1 MEAVILKTLKY
12 ANSSTHLSQRNRE
25 IYLSDTSLIEVQAPN
40 IYGSCSLS
48 ESTHQMF
55 SIISADQSLQE
66 SSHQMFSNILTSHTF
81 QKPTRPMSLRNQ
93 NLYTIFCLIHSVALI
108 FLYVFL
114 SFCQSCIRT
123 AKYDYIFFQIWLTS
137 DDYNTYETYAHS
149 ADLALEYQVRQMC
162 LFWYLTNSSNVR
174 RIEFQNLWCRTKSS
188 LAIDLPLYLLPFS
201 GQKSWN
207 YSCCPLLKSTSHFV
221 VWS

>member
-1 MEAVILKTLKY
+1 MATMEAVILKTLKY

-81 QKPTRPMSLRNQ
+81 QKPMRPMFLRNQ
-93 NLYTIFCLIHSVALI
+93 NLYTTFFV
-108 FLYVFL
+108 LYIQWL
-114 SFCQSCIRT
+114 WSCCM
-123 AKYDYIFFQIWLTS
+123 FF
-137 DDYNTYETYAHS
+137 YHS
-149 ADLALEYQVRQMC
+149 ADLASEQSI
-162 LFWYLTNSSNVR
+162 TNTYF
-174 RIEFQNLWCRTKSS
+174 FQF
-188 LAIDLPLYLLPFS
+188 D
-201 GQKSWN
+201 
-207 YSCCPLLKSTSHFV
+207 
-221 VWS
+221 